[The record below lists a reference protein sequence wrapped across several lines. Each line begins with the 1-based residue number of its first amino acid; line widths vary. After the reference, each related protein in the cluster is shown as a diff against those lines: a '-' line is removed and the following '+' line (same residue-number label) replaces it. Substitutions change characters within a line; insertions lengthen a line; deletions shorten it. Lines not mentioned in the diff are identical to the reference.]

1 MSLPEIGIACWAFHR
16 NILQEKTLS
25 LLDLPALARQK
36 YGVGTIELVS
46 EFFESQTAGYLN
58 QLRRNLEAEGVRVH
72 SIGLDH
78 GNISTPDEA
87 VRRTSLEALKQ
98 WFYVARAI
106 GAGAVRVNTNDFEP
120 LVEMIKN
127 RQPIPTSA
135 ILFSWDSL
143 SAGERQAALER
154 SVAAYTELVAL
165 AAQTGVRLMLENHG
179 GVTGEPDT
187 IAQILARIDSPWFV
201 TCPDNQNP
209 FTGNAWEAGTQTLA
223 SRAYSVQLKISGYEP
238 DGMQTFKSPNGATRN
253 QDLRRFLEI
262 LLVEHSYRGPLNFE
276 YNFAEADE
284 YEGTRKGLAYLRELV
299 GEVVSNQ

>member
-25 LLDLPALARQK
+25 LLDLPALARK
-36 YGVGTIELVS
+36 RYGVGTIELVS

-106 GAGAVRVNTNDFEP
+106 GAGAIRVNTNDFEP

-127 RQPIPTSA
+127 RQPIPRSA

-143 SAGERQAALER
+143 STGERQAALER

-209 FTGNAWEAGTQTLA
+209 FSENAWEAGTQTMA
-223 SRAYSVQLKISGYEP
+223 ARAYSVQLKISGYEP
-238 DGMQTFKSPNGATRN
+238 DGRQTFKSPNGATRD

-262 LLVEHSYRGPLNFE
+262 LLVEHKYRGPLNFE
-276 YNFAEADE
+276 YNFAEPDE
-284 YEGTRKGLAYLRELV
+284 YEGTRKGLAYLRGLV
-299 GEVVSNQ
+299 GEVVNNQ